1 MFGLEGR
8 TALVTGAANGIGL
21 ATVRLLAN
29 AGVSVLAVDVQDLV
43 LEDNCPASPGKGT
56 VVPFIADV
64 SQPSAVQAAVDFAVE
79 RFGSIDITFAN
90 AAIQWIGPAA
100 SMSEKEWDRLV
111 DVNIKGIYL
120 VCRSVIPIMQA
131 KKAGSI
137 IITASGHAF
146 ATYRGFAAYAAAK
159 GAAVAFMRGVAL
171 DYAEDGIRANCVIP
185 GATDTRMLQTF
196 FEDSTDAAG
205 ARARMVETIPL
216 HRLATPEDIAKAVL
230 FLASDHA
237 AYITGTCLAVDGGLG
252 AQG

>member
-29 AGVSVLAVDVQDLV
+29 AGVSVLAVDVQDVL
-43 LEDNCPASPGKGT
+43 LEDDYAASQGKGA

-64 SQPSAVQAAVDFAVE
+64 SQPSAVQAAVDFAVDK
-79 RFGSIDITFAN
+79 FGGIDITFAN

-100 SMSEKEWDRLV
+100 SMSEEEWDRLI
-111 DVNIKGIYL
+111 DVNLKGIYL
-120 VCRSVIPIMQA
+120 LCRSVIPIMQW

-159 GAAVAFMRGVAL
+159 GAAVAFMRGIAL
-171 DYAEDGIRANCVIP
+171 DYAADGIRANCVIP
-185 GATDTRMLQTF
+185 GATDTRMLQSY
-196 FEDSTDAAG
+196 FEDCADAAG
-205 ARARMVETIPL
+205 ARAQMIETIPL

-230 FLASDHA
+230 FLASDYA